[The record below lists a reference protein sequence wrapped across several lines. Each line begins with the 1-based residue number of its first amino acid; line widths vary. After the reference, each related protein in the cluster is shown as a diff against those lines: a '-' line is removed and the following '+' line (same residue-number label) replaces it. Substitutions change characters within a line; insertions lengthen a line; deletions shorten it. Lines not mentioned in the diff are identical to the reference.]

1 MYLRLVGL
9 KPQNILVRQ
18 TTASEIYTSLQAL
31 FIFSMQSGCVL
42 VLTKYLCLAQ
52 DLEWL
57 DVF

>member
-52 DLEWL
+52 DLE
-57 DVF
+57 